1 MSLRQKEKF
10 LHSRYW
16 NLFMEQ
22 LISTFKAGQNKVY
35 FWHYVNCPQKI
46 KPIQQKVGLWKSLLK
61 VR

>member
-1 MSLRQKEKF
+1 
-10 LHSRYW
+10 
-16 NLFMEQ
+16 MEQ